1 MSIQPIDVTTLP
13 ALTGTEKQIA
23 YANDLRSLCLYYI
36 NEMFTQ
42 ETKTGW
48 IILFRYYELAEAT
61 VRQMTNEGAYGKEAS
76 IALSALEERI
86 HAYAQ
91 QLDEQVK
98 AGEIKSRE
106 RSAMIRVYRYNESCA
121 VYMDLAKKVLAHET
135 SARFWID
142 RFARWTRPEDL
153 ECGYGK
159 IDSWKEAEE
168 RALAKR
174 AANA

>member
-1 MSIQPIDVTTLP
+1 MSIQPIDVNTLP

-23 YANDLRSLCLYYI
+23 YANDLRNLCLYYI
-36 NEMFTQ
+36 NGMFAQ

-48 IILFRYYELAEAT
+48 IVNSRYYELAVNT
-61 VRQMTNEGAYGKEAS
+61 VRQMTNEGTYGKEAS
-76 IALSALEERI
+76 IALNALADRI

-91 QLDEQVK
+91 QLDAQIA
-98 AGEIKSRE
+98 AGEAENRGH
-106 RSAMIRVYRYNESCA
+106 SAKLRLYRYSESCP

-153 ECGYGK
+153 EYCYGK

-168 RALAKR
+168 RELAKR